1 MIGYWE
7 GDRDWRMMGNPNES
21 FARTLAWINIELK
34 SDGTFVLKDGGVP
47 YTGEWV
53 SSGNQIDLQ
62 VMTVLNRPLEKQGEA
77 TKKAAVF
84 SIRYENK
91 AMFFKSIADTK
102 EIELKKKTKPQ

>member
-7 GDRDWRMMGNPNES
+7 GDRDWRMMGGTEAV
-21 FARTLAWINIELK
+21 ARAVAAVNLDIRG
-34 SDGTFVLKDGGVP
+34 DGTFTLWDGGVDF
-47 YTGEWV
+47 TGDWV
-53 SSGNQIDLQ
+53 ASGNKIDLQ
-62 VMTVLNRPLEKQGEA
+62 VMTILNRPLEQQGEA